1 MNITEKVLESY
12 NKLSEEEQRSFLPAL
27 KKFAKYAETDK
38 KIYESKQN
46 FFIQFTG
53 IVGVVFGILAAFG
66 NMGENYVADWFYLV
80 GIGLSLL
87 CLVFCIIGIFQPTYI
102 LQKTQE
108 QNLNDLVNEF
118 EKAAAKQKGQKSD
131 FQEEKVKIS
140 PIIEL
145 IPRFAYYSFIISLIC
160 FFIQH
165 IILFKNTS
173 YL

>member
-12 NKLSEEEQRSFLPAL
+12 NKLSEEEQKSFLPAL

-80 GIGLSLL
+80 GIGLRLL

-118 EKAAAKQKGQKSD
+118 GNAASKQTGQKFD

-140 PIIEL
+140 PIIKL

-165 IILFKNTS
+165 IILFKNTY